1 MNYAAI
7 RNYDIA
13 NGEGVRTSLFVSGCN
28 LHCPGCFNPEAQDF
42 EYGEHF
48 TDETVEKIIA
58 MVSEPTISGLS
69 ILGGDPLCQNADGM
83 MALASLCR
91 RIRDRGKTTW
101 LWTGFL
107 WEDVFALPC
116 RDIQHQNQKFLLAD
130 CDVVVDGPFK
140 QELADRKLV
149 WRGSANQ
156 RIIDVQKTIRSFTE
170 AELRLMHLDYASQND
185 PQILLEEYLPIK
197 NFELLYGWWK
207 AHYKAT
213 LKNCDNP
220 LAVLFHL
227 QSSL

>member
-83 MALASLCR
+83 MALASLCH

-116 RDIQHQNQKFLLAD
+116 RDIQHQNQKVLLAD
-130 CDVVVDGPFK
+130 CDVDVDGPFK

-156 RIIDVQKTIRSFTE
+156 RIIDVQKTIF
-170 AELRLMHLDYASQND
+170 NN
-185 PQILLEEYLPIK
+185 QIT
-197 NFELLYGWWK
+197 LYK
-207 AHYKAT
+207 E
-213 LKNCDNP
+213 
-220 LAVLFHL
+220 
-227 QSSL
+227 